1 MDEIEFLFLSVEVN
15 STFVVGSMMLDKLR
29 TNTTLQQMTYG
40 ITKLGTGSKESWES
54 SEETKD

>member
-40 ITKLGTGSKESWES
+40 ITKLGTGSKES
-54 SEETKD
+54 